1 MSGDLFQG
9 AKRVV
14 ADLRELAAM
23 TSDELGAQRVAWTPT
38 WQKAR
43 DWFAGKAQA
52 AGAEVTI
59 DVAGNSWARIAG
71 TGPDAVVMGSHLDCV
86 PNGGWLDGALG
97 VLGALEV
104 LRRFGKK
111 GTAPKKTI
119 YAVSWRMRKAPASAA
134 VSWVLRRPAAR
145 WMWPMWSNG

>member
-1 MSGDLFQG
+1 MS
-9 AKRVV
+9 
-14 ADLRELAAM
+14 LALSVCLNA
-23 TSDELGAQRVAWTPT
+23 T

-52 AGAEVTI
+52 AAQMTI

-71 TGPDAVVMGSHLDCV
+71 TGPDALVMGRRLDCV

-119 YAVSWRMRKAPASAA
+119 YAVSGRMRKAPFRPQFVGSSAA
-134 VSWVLRRPAAR
+134 GGTMDVANVV
-145 WMWPMWSNG
+145 NG